1 MISFFGMKKK
11 DNKSKVLYHK
21 KRIRPQKNVKYSYYK
36 KYKDIKEI
44 IEKRYN
50 ILIGIII
57 LLMCV
62 LFVNLFYIQV
72 MKTSYYQKN
81 VDKLTQDVIE
91 GSTAPR
97 GRIYDRNH
105 RIIVDNEP
113 SKIIYYKKQNAI
125 TSTEEIELAYEVGSL
140 IQVDFSRLSDT
151 NLRKFWVTKYPKQA
165 NKKITDKEWKALEER
180 KTTSDKINEQKL
192 ERITEEELN
201 ALTDVDKEAAMIY
214 TLMNKG
220 YSSQEKIIKKSN
232 ITDEEYAI
240 ISERSHLLKGFNTR
254 LDWERSYPYGSTFK
268 AMLGS
273 VSSSDSGIPYEL
285 KDYYLA
291 KSYSLNDRVGTSYLE
306 YQYESILR
314 GTKNKYQVMAGG
326 EYKTIEEG
334 HRGNDIVLTID
345 IELQKAVEQILEEE
359 LRKAKDEPNTELYNR
374 SFVLITEPKT
384 GEILAMA
391 GKQIIKEGSNVQ
403 IVDYTPGITTSPV
416 VVGSVIKG
424 ASHIVGYNNGALNIG
439 EVRYD
444 NCVKIAAT
452 PEKCSWKYLG
462 RLDDISA
469 LKQSSNT
476 YQFYTAIKVG
486 KGAYQYNQPL
496 SLDSAAY
503 DTYRNTFAEFGLGV
517 KTGIDLP
524 LESLGYKGESTVS
537 GHLLDFSIGQYDTY
551 TPIQLSQYIGTIAN
565 GGNRMQPYL
574 LKEVY
579 SSDQKSSL
587 TKKIQTTEPKVLNK
601 VNTKPEYMERVKLGF
616 QAVLEPG
623 GTGYNYIDSAFK
635 PAGKT
640 GTSQSFVDT
649 DGDGKIDTETVT
661 NTFAGYAP
669 YDNPKVAFT
678 VISPDIYHYGN
689 NSTYQTTVN
698 KRISQA
704 VSKKYF
710 EMYGGN

>member
-1 MISFFGMKKK
+1 MKKK
-11 DNKSKVLYHK
+11 QDHPKVLYK
-21 KRIRPQKNVKYSYYK
+21 KRHIKPQKNVKYNYYK
-36 KYKDIKEI
+36 KYKDIKET

-50 ILIGIII
+50 ILIGFII
-57 LLMCV
+57 LIMCILV
-62 LFVNLFYIQV
+62 VNLFYIQV
-72 MKTSYYQKN
+72 IKTNYYQKQ
-81 VDKLTQDVIE
+81 VDILTQDIVE

-105 RIIVDNEP
+105 RIIVDNVP
-113 SKIIYYKKQNAI
+113 SKIIYYKKQSSI
-125 TSTEEIELAYEVGSL
+125 TTVEEIDLAYEVGKL
-140 IQVDFSRLSDT
+140 ISVDFSRLTDK
-151 NLRKFWVTKYPKQA
+151 NLRNFWMAKYPKKA
-165 NKKITDKEWKALEER
+165 SKKITKKEWKQLEER
-180 KTTSDKINEQKL
+180 KITSDEINKRKL
-192 ERITEEELN
+192 ERITDEELN
-201 ALTDVDKEAAMIY
+201 ALTLEDREAAMIY

-220 YSSQEKIIKKSN
+220 YASGEKIIKKSD

-268 AMLGS
+268 AILGS
-273 VSSSDSGIPYEL
+273 VSTTDSGVPYEL

-291 KSYSLNDRVGTSYLE
+291 KGYSLNDRVGTSYLE
-306 YQYESILR
+306 YQYESLLR
-314 GTKNKYQVMAGG
+314 GEKTTYQITQDG
-326 EYKTIEEG
+326 EYKTIKEG

-345 IELQKAVEQILEEE
+345 IELQKAIEQILEEE
-359 LRKAKDEPNTELYNR
+359 LIKTKEEPNTELYNR
-374 SFVLITEPKT
+374 SFVIITNPNT

-391 GKQIIKEGSNVQ
+391 GKQIIKEGDNVQ

-424 ASHIVGYNNGALNIG
+424 ASHIVGYNTGALTIG
-439 EVRYD
+439 EKRYD

-462 RLDDISA
+462 LLDDITA

-486 KGAYQYNQPL
+486 NGNYQYNQGL
-496 SLDSAAY
+496 SLDPAAY

-524 LESLGYKGESTVS
+524 LESLGYKGNSTVS

-551 TPIQLSQYIGTIAN
+551 TPIQLSQYINTIAN
-565 GGNRMQPYL
+565 GGSRLQPYL

-579 SSDQKSSL
+579 SSKTKQGL
-587 TKKIQTTEPKVLNK
+587 TKKLQEATPKVLNK
-601 VNTKPEYMERVKLGF
+601 VNTQPEYMERVKLGF
-616 QAVLEPG
+616 KAVLEPG
-623 GTGYNYIDSAFK
+623 GTGYNYIDSSFN

-649 DGDGKIDTETVT
+649 NEDGVIDTETVT

-698 KRISQA
+698 KRISQR
-704 VSKKYF
+704 VSQKYF
-710 EMYGGN
+710 EMYGI

>member
-1 MISFFGMKKK
+1 MVSYVKMKKK
-11 DNKSKVLYHK
+11 KQESKILYK
-21 KRIRPQKNVKYSYYK
+21 KRHIRPQKNVKYSYYK
-36 KYKDIKEI
+36 SYKDIKET

-57 LLMCV
+57 LLMCT

-72 MKTSYYQKN
+72 IKNNYYQKK
-81 VDKLTQDVIE
+81 VDILTQDIVE

-97 GRIYDRNH
+97 GRIYDRHH
-105 RIIVDNEP
+105 RLIVDNEP
-113 SKIIYYKKQNAI
+113 SKIIYYKKQSSI
-125 TSTEEIELAYEVGSL
+125 TTAEEIKLAYEVGEL
-140 IQVDFSRLSDT
+140 INVDYKRLTDT
-151 NLRKFWVTKYPKQA
+151 NLRKFWIAKHPKKA
-165 NKKITDKEWKALEER
+165 SKKITDKEWRQLEER
-180 KTTSDKINEQKL
+180 KLTSDEINQKKL
-192 ERITEEELN
+192 ERITIEELN
-201 ALTDVDKEAAMIY
+201 ALTEVDREAAMIY

-220 YSSQEKIIKKSN
+220 YASQEKIIKKSD
-232 ITDEEYAI
+232 ITDQEYAI

-254 LDWERSYPYGSTFK
+254 LDWERSYPYGSVFK
-268 AMLGS
+268 AILGS
-273 VSSSDSGIPYEL
+273 VSTSDSGIPYEL

-291 KSYSLNDRVGTSYLE
+291 KGYSLNDRVGTSYLE
-306 YQYESILR
+306 YQYESLLR
-314 GTKNKYQVMAGG
+314 GKKDKYQVMSDG
-326 EYKTIEEG
+326 EYKTIEKG
-334 HRGNDIVLTID
+334 HRGNDLVLTID
-345 IELQKAVEQILEEE
+345 IELQKAIEQILEEE
-359 LRKAKDEPNTELYNR
+359 LRKAKQEPNTELYNR
-374 SFVLITEPKT
+374 SFVLITDPMT

-391 GKQIIKEGSNVQ
+391 GKQIIKEGDNVQ

-424 ASHIVGYNNGALNIG
+424 ASHIVGYNTGALTIG
-439 EVRYD
+439 EKRYD
-444 NCVKIAAT
+444 TCVKIAAT

-486 KGAYQYNQPL
+486 KGVYQYNQPL
-496 SLDSAAY
+496 SLDPAAY

-524 LESLGYKGESTVS
+524 VESLGYKGESTVS

-551 TPIQLSQYIGTIAN
+551 TPIQLAQYIGTIAN
-565 GGNRMQPYL
+565 GGKRMQPYL
-574 LKEVY
+574 LKGVY
-579 SSDQKSSL
+579 SSTTKQNL
-587 TKKIQTTEPKVLNK
+587 TELKKITEPKVLNQ
-601 VNTKPEYMERVKLGF
+601 VNTTQEYMNRVKLGF
-616 QAVLEPG
+616 KAVLEPG
-623 GTGYNYIDSAFK
+623 GTGYNYIDSSFR

-649 DGDGKIDTETVT
+649 DGDGVIDTETVT

-710 EMYGGN
+710 EMYGL